1 MRFRWVREAMGA
13 SQSEMAE
20 KVGVHQTAWSLYE
33 RGERLPDQFV
43 MARIAGKLRIS
54 VAYLMKGS
62 LEGVLPALAIHLAAR
77 HPELADTIG
86 MDFRTDKH
94 QA

>member
-1 MRFRWVREAMGA
+1 
-13 SQSEMAE
+13 
-20 KVGVHQTAWSLYE
+20 
-33 RGERLPDQFV
+33 

-54 VAYLMKGS
+54 VAYLM
-62 LEGVLPALAIHLAAR
+62 EGYLGGVHPALAIHLAAR

-86 MDFRTDKH
+86 KDCRRDRD